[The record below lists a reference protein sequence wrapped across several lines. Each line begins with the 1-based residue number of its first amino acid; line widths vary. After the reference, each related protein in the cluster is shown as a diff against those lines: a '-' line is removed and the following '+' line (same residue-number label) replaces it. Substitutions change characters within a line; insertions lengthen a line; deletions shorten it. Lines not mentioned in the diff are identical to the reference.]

1 MRAKSRH
8 LLQLHVYGIWVLK
21 QLKFLTPDQQ
31 ITNDSDTVKLICTI
45 IFYTCQ
51 KGQKGGVKSVTFL
64 YQAALLGPPP
74 PPSQA
79 PTVKL

>member
-8 LLQLHVYGIWVLK
+8 LLKLHVYGIWVLK

-31 ITNDSDTVKLICTI
+31 ITNDSDTVKLICMI

-51 KGQKGGVKSVTFL
+51 KGQKGGVKSVTLL
-64 YQAALLGPPP
+64 YQAPLLGPPLP
-74 PPSQA
+74 GPHCE
-79 PTVKL
+79 TLN

>member
-1 MRAKSRH
+1 MRAKSKH
-8 LLQLHVYGIWVLK
+8 LLKLQVYVIWVLK
-21 QLKFLTPDQQ
+21 QLKLLTPDQQ
-31 ITNDSDTVKLICTI
+31 ITNNSDTVKLICMI
-45 IFYTCQ
+45 IFFTCP

-64 YQAALLGPPP
+64 YQAPLLGTP